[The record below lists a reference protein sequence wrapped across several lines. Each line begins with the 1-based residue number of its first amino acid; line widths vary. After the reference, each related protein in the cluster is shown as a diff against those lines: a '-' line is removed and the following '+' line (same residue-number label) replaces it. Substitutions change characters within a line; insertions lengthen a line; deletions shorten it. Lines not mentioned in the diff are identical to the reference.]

1 MDEVDAEMSHTSRGF
16 TVVPVW
22 GSSSIR
28 YHGNVVLYLSGES
41 KKLGNFLRFILTDS
55 WSVLAMNGR
64 ACDVEACG
72 SDCHSSPPS
81 H

>member
-1 MDEVDAEMSHTSRGF
+1 MDEVDAEMSQTSCGF
-16 TVVPVW
+16 TVVPT
-22 GSSSIR
+22 GN
-28 YHGNVVLYLSGES
+28 HGKAGFYVLGES

-55 WSVLAMNGR
+55 WSVLVMNGR

-72 SDCHSSPPS
+72 SGCHSSPPS

>member
-22 GSSSIR
+22 GSSSIG
-28 YHGNVVLYLSGES
+28 YHGNVVLYISGES
-41 KKLGNFLRFILTDS
+41 KKLGNVIRFMLTDS
-55 WSVLAMNGR
+55 WDVLMANGR
-64 ACDVEACG
+64 ACDAEACG
-72 SDCHSSPPS
+72 SGCHSSPPS